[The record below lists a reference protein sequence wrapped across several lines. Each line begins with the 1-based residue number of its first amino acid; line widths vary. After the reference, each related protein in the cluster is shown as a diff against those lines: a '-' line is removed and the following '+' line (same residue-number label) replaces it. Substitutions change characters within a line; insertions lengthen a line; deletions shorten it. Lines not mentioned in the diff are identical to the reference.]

1 MPALTYWPQLFNA
14 EQCQASIHTFRWKD
28 VRWVVYLYTADKY
41 DRLTC
46 RSSENQKDLDARA
59 LTTSQWPL
67 CPWCYPE
74 R

>member
-46 RSSENQKDLDARA
+46 RSSENQKLICFPN
-59 LTTSQWPL
+59 LPL
-67 CPWCYPE
+67 HFAICS
-74 R
+74 